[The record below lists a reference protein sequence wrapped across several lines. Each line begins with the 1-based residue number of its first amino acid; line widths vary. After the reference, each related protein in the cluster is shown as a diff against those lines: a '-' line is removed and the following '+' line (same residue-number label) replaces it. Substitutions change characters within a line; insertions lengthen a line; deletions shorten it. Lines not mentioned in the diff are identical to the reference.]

1 MPQSFLFLI
10 LLSHLGSAQGHGPLA
25 QPAFTTFLLQDEK
38 GAFNFDQETVINPE
52 TGEQVRRA
60 SVEPGGWARGH
71 RQALILESWVIL
83 LDPELVPEWRD
94 MG

>member
-1 MPQSFLFLI
+1 M
-10 LLSHLGSAQGHGPLA
+10 
-25 QPAFTTFLLQDEK
+25 
-38 GAFNFDQETVINPE
+38 INPE

-60 SVEPGGWARGH
+60 SVEPCGWAGGH
-71 RQALILESWVIL
+71 RQALILGSWVIL